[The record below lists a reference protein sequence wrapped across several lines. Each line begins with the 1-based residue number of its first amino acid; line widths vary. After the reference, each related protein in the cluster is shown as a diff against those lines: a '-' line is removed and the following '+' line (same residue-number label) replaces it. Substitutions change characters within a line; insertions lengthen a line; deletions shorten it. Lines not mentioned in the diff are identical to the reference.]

1 MCYPIDNQPKQKL
14 SYPPVLGQ
22 LRLDGSN
29 TIRCRYNTYCSCIQE
44 VSTTKENISESP
56 EEFDKARTKSRSA
69 KCTSQNI
76 EPCYAKNKVEPNI
89 TVSKTEAACTLDE
102 TRAQSSDTLW
112 FLCRSGVLRHT
123 AQVVPPWA
131 GWVSLTETSKNSSVQ
146 QSAIDYMAPVF
157 APVTENATV
166 QHILK
171 LSQQA
176 SWEVHQQYTAVT
188 FDLAFA
194 NKAYSLVWQSPEEF
208 SDVFV
213 RMGSFHLTC
222 AFMGA
227 LGKKIR
233 CSGLEEVLIESG
245 ICASGS
251 IEQVLTG
258 KHYNRP
264 LCVHKVVYEALE
276 RILLQVYESLHGCL
290 FDEQGVTT
298 LHHLVKNPWKDNL
311 LACLASES
319 CKRSLD
325 RYDEFKETVRQ
336 GALGKTAQFWLS
348 YMEKRATK
356 ENCLTLHLASL
367 QRMCSLFFGF
377 DHPNYARYSAF
388 YLLNMLNLEK
398 THPGAEDLLK
408 NNGFSVN
415 RSDVPSSR
423 NAVDITIEQ
432 TINRH
437 AKSHSRIVGSS
448 WDHSAYYRWC
458 YTRHARASYLQATK
472 EIANIDTL
480 ESTSHKEVRSSQIL
494 KSEQDTCCV
503 MEAINNFI
511 NPFTIEDKEST

>member
-1 MCYPIDNQPKQKL
+1 
-14 SYPPVLGQ
+14 
-22 LRLDGSN
+22 
-29 TIRCRYNTYCSCIQE
+29 
-44 VSTTKENISESP
+44 
-56 EEFDKARTKSRSA
+56 
-69 KCTSQNI
+69 
-76 EPCYAKNKVEPNI
+76 
-89 TVSKTEAACTLDE
+89 
-102 TRAQSSDTLW
+102 
-112 FLCRSGVLRHT
+112 
-123 AQVVPPWA
+123 
-131 GWVSLTETSKNSSVQ
+131 
-146 QSAIDYMAPVF
+146 
-157 APVTENATV
+157 
-166 QHILK
+166 
-171 LSQQA
+171 
-176 SWEVHQQYTAVT
+176 
-188 FDLAFA
+188 
-194 NKAYSLVWQSPEEF
+194 
-208 SDVFV
+208 
-213 RMGSFHLTC
+213 
-222 AFMGA
+222 MGA
-227 LGKKIR
+227 LGKKMR

-258 KHYNRP
+258 KHYNRA
-264 LCVHKVVYEALE
+264 LRVHKVVYEALE

-298 LHHLVKNPWKDNL
+298 LDHLAKNPCKDNL

-319 CKRSLD
+319 CNKSLD

-348 YMEKRATK
+348 YMEKVGLILQFQRATK

-367 QRMCSLFFGF
+367 QRMCSLFFSF

-437 AKSHSRIVGSS
+437 AKSHSGNVGFSRNR
-448 WDHSAYYRWC
+448 SAYYRWC
-458 YTRHARASYLQATK
+458 RTRLARTSYLQATK
-472 EIANIDTL
+472 ERANVDTL
-480 ESTSHKEVRSSQIL
+480 ESTSDKEVRSSQIL
-494 KSEQDTCCV
+494 KSEEDMCCV

-511 NPFTIEDKEST
+511 NPFTIEDKDTLYCLSSHYRNAPIEKRRP

>member
-1 MCYPIDNQPKQKL
+1 MLKSQHWVNRFGHCASYSRVIELETAMCKAIDERQGVIP
-14 SYPPVLGQ
+14 S
-22 LRLDGSN
+22 
-29 TIRCRYNTYCSCIQE
+29 TISPNRNLVTHLCWDNFDLTEETPSGAGTTHTAHGIIIQE
-44 VSTTKENISESP
+44 VSTAKENISESP
-56 EEFDKARTKSRSA
+56 EEFDQARTKSRSA

-76 EPCYAKNKVEPNI
+76 ELYYAKNKVDPNI
-89 TVSKTEAACTLDE
+89 TVSKTEAACTL
-102 TRAQSSDTLW
+102 TLW
-112 FLCRSGVLRHT
+112 FLCRSGVLRHA

-131 GWVSLTETSKNSSVQ
+131 GWVWLTETSKNSSVQ
-146 QSAIDYMAPVF
+146 QSAVDYMAPVF
-157 APVTENATV
+157 APVTKKATV

-176 SWEVHQQYTAVT
+176 SLEVQQYKVVT
-188 FDLAFA
+188 FDLAVA
-194 NKAYSLVWQSPEEF
+194 KKAYSLVWQSPEEF
-208 SDVFV
+208 SDVIV

-227 LGKKIR
+227 LGKKMR

-258 KHYNRP
+258 KHYNRA
-264 LCVHKVVYEALE
+264 LRVHKVVYEALE

-298 LHHLVKNPWKDNL
+298 LDHLAKNPCKDNL

-319 CKRSLD
+319 CNKSLD

-348 YMEKRATK
+348 YMEKVGLILQFQRATK
-356 ENCLTLHLASL
+356 ENCLALHLASL
-367 QRMCSLFFGF
+367 QRMCSLFFSF

-398 THPGAEDLLK
+398 MHPGAEDLLK

-415 RSDVPSSR
+415 R
-423 NAVDITIEQ
+423 
-432 TINRH
+432 
-437 AKSHSRIVGSS
+437 
-448 WDHSAYYRWC
+448 
-458 YTRHARASYLQATK
+458 
-472 EIANIDTL
+472 
-480 ESTSHKEVRSSQIL
+480 
-494 KSEQDTCCV
+494 
-503 MEAINNFI
+503 
-511 NPFTIEDKEST
+511 